1 MGWTVSAAKA
11 CLRVLI
17 DELEKG
23 HLLLMNG
30 SLVIAANEPFPLT
43 SDHHAWMALDQDDFA
58 LLKEL
63 AKE

>member
-1 MGWTVSAAKA
+1 MSRGKA
-11 CLRVLI
+11 SLRVLI

-30 SLVIAANEPFPLT
+30 SLVIAADEPMPLT
-43 SDHHAWMALDQDDFA
+43 NDHRAWMALDQDDFA
-58 LLKEL
+58 ALKAL